1 MKIKIIIPN
10 ASKPFLESQIEE
22 RRRVARSGVD
32 VDVICLSEGPLSLE
46 GGVDEA
52 LIGPSLLSEAKKAQQ
67 EGYDAIVID
76 CAMDPGVRAVR
87 ELVDVPVTSAMESAL
102 LFALGLGEKISVV
115 TVIENTARVIRDRI
129 RTYEFQGR
137 VASVRF
143 ANVPVL
149 DLENKDRAA
158 EAILREAR
166 KAIDEDGA
174 DVIVLGCTGMSPVAA
189 SLQQELPVPVVD
201 PAAAA
206 LIMAESLV
214 RMGLS
219 HSKRC
224 YLPPPEKEILGK
236 PFEDWGL

>member
-22 RRRVARSGVD
+22 RRHAARSGVD
-32 VDVICLSEGPLSLE
+32 VDVVCLSEGPLSLE

-76 CAMDPGVRAVR
+76 CAMDPGIRAVR

-102 LFALGLGEKISVV
+102 LFALGLGDTISVV
-115 TVIENTARVIRDRI
+115 TVLENTARVIRDRI

-149 DLENKDRAA
+149 DLENKDRAV
-158 EAILREAR
+158 EAILQEAR
-166 KAIDEDGA
+166 KAIDEDGV

-189 SLQQELPVPVVD
+189 FLQQQIEVPVVD

-206 LIMAESLV
+206 LTMAESLV
-214 RMGLS
+214 QMKLT

-236 PFEDWGL
+236 PFKDWGF

>member
-1 MKIKIIIPN
+1 LKIKIIIPN

-22 RRRVARSGVD
+22 RRHAARSGVD

-76 CAMDPGVRAVR
+76 CAMDPGIRAVR

-102 LFALGLGEKISVV
+102 LFALGLGDTISVV
-115 TVIENTARVIRDRI
+115 TVLENTARVIRDRI

-149 DLENKDRAA
+149 DLENKDRAV
-158 EAILREAR
+158 EAILQEAR
-166 KAIDEDGA
+166 KAIDEDGV

-189 SLQQELPVPVVD
+189 FLQQQIEVPVVD

-206 LIMAESLV
+206 LTMAESLV
-214 RMGLS
+214 QMKLT

-236 PFEDWGL
+236 PFKDWGF

>member
-22 RRRVARSGVD
+22 RRHAARSGVD

-76 CAMDPGVRAVR
+76 CAMDPGIRAVR

-102 LFALGLGEKISVV
+102 LFALGLGDTISVV
-115 TVIENTARVIRDRI
+115 TVLENTARVIRDRI

-149 DLENKDRAA
+149 DLENKDRAV
-158 EAILREAR
+158 EAILQEAR
-166 KAIDEDGA
+166 KAIDEDGV

-189 SLQQELPVPVVD
+189 FLQQQIEVPVVD

-206 LIMAESLV
+206 LTMAESLV
-214 RMGLS
+214 QMKLT

-236 PFEDWGL
+236 PFKDWGF

>member
-1 MKIKIIIPN
+1 LKIKIIIPN

-22 RRRVARSGVD
+22 RRRAARSGVD
-32 VDVICLSEGPLSLE
+32 VDVVCLSEGPLSLE

-76 CAMDPGVRAVR
+76 CAMDPGIRAVR

-102 LFALGLGEKISVV
+102 LFALGLGDTISVV
-115 TVIENTARVIRDRI
+115 TVLENTARVIRDRI

-149 DLENKDRAA
+149 DLENKDRAV
-158 EAILREAR
+158 EAILQEAR
-166 KAIDEDGA
+166 KAIDEDGV

-189 SLQQELPVPVVD
+189 FLQQQIEVPVVD

-206 LIMAESLV
+206 LTMAESLV
-214 RMGLS
+214 QMKLT

-236 PFEDWGL
+236 PFKDWGF

>member
-10 ASKPFLESQIEE
+10 ASRAFLESQIEE
-22 RRRVARSGVD
+22 RRRAARPGVD
-32 VDVICLSEGPLSLE
+32 LDVICLSEGPLSLE

-87 ELVDVPVTSAMESAL
+87 ELVDLPVTSALESAL
-102 LFALGLGEKISVV
+102 LFALGLGDKISVV
-115 TVIENTARVIRDRI
+115 TVLENTARVIRDRV

-143 ANVPVL
+143 ADVPVL
-149 DLENKDRAA
+149 DLKEKDRAT
-158 EAILREAR
+158 EAILGEAR
-166 KAIDEDGA
+166 RAIEEDGA
-174 DVIVLGCTGMSPVAA
+174 DAIVLGCTGMSPVAA
-189 SLQQELPVPVVD
+189 ALGKKLPVPVVD

-206 LIMAESLV
+206 LTMAESLV
-214 RMGLS
+214 QMNLS

-224 YLPPPEKEILGK
+224 YPPPPKKEILGK
-236 PFEDWGL
+236 QFADWGF

>member
-1 MKIKIIIPN
+1 M
-10 ASKPFLESQIEE
+10 
-22 RRRVARSGVD
+22 
-32 VDVICLSEGPLSLE
+32 ICLAEGPLSLE

-52 LIGPSLLSEAKKAQQ
+52 LIGPSLLSQAKKAQQ

-76 CAMDPGVRAVR
+76 CAMDPGVRALR
-87 ELVDVPVTSAMESAL
+87 ELVDLPVTSALESAL
-102 LFALGLGEKISVV
+102 LFALGLGDKISVV
-115 TVIENTARVIRDRI
+115 TVLENTARVIKDRI
-129 RTYEFQGR
+129 RAYEFQGR

-158 EAILREAR
+158 QAILREAR

-174 DVIVLGCTGMSPVAA
+174 DVIVLGCTGMSPVAEF
-189 SLQQELPVPVVD
+189 LQQELPVPVVD

-206 LIMAESLV
+206 LTMAESLV
-214 RMGLS
+214 QMGLS

-224 YLPPPEKEILGK
+224 YLPPPEKKILGK
-236 PFEDWGL
+236 QFEDWGF